1 MEKNLKLLML
11 WKTGEIRAL
20 FPRKDKNVNYQYKVY
35 SGKCESYKDFIGETI
50 SNKIARCTE

>member
-1 MEKNLKLLML
+1 MGKNLKLLML

-20 FPRKDKNVNYQYKVY
+20 FLRKDKNVNYLYKVY